1 MGKIHKKESKLHL
14 MLRYVMLTIGAS
26 FAAIAIDLFLVPNTI
41 IDGGI
46 IGVSLIINYM
56 SGFSFG
62 ILVFMINLPFLFAGY
77 KYIGKN
83 FCISSLYSIIM
94 LAILEWLL
102 HYIQLEPI
110 TTQPLL
116 ATVFGGL
123 LLGAG
128 VGIVI
133 RNSGALDGTEIL
145 GILLTKKIPFSVG
158 EFVMFINVFIFSWA
172 GFVLGWE
179 QAMFS
184 ILAYYIASKAI
195 DAVIQGFDDT
205 KAAMVISD
213 EYEDISQ
220 ALFDR
225 LGRGVTKLKGK
236 GGYLDKEKEVLYVVF
251 TRLEV
256 AKFKSIVQEIDPKAF
271 ITIMD
276 TQEAHGGKFNKSA
289 IH

>member
-1 MGKIHKKESKLHL
+1 MVKVHKKESTTHL
-14 MLRYVMLTIGAS
+14 IIRYILLMIGAS
-26 FAAIAIDLFLVPNTI
+26 LAAVAIELFLIPNKI

-46 IGVSLIINYM
+46 IGISLIINYM
-56 SGFSFG
+56 TDFSFG
-62 ILVFMINLPFLFAGY
+62 ILVLLINLPFLFAGY

-83 FCISSLYSIIM
+83 FCISSLFAIIM
-94 LAILEWLL
+94 LGIVESNL
-102 HYIQLEPI
+102 HHIPAL
-110 TTQPLL
+110 TTEPLL

-128 VGIVI
+128 VGLVI

-145 GILLTKKIPFSVG
+145 GILLSKKIPFSVG
-158 EFVMFINVFIFSWA
+158 EFVMFVNVFVFAWA
-172 GFVLGWE
+172 GFVLQWE
-179 QAMFS
+179 QAMYS
-184 ILAYYIASKAI
+184 ILTYYIASKAL

-205 KAAMVISD
+205 KAAMVISN
-213 EYEDISQ
+213 EYEEISE
-220 ALFDR
+220 ALSDR

-236 GGYLDKEKEVLYVVF
+236 GGYLDQEKEVLYVVF

-256 AKFKSIVQEIDPKAF
+256 AKFKSIVQEIDPNAF

-276 TQEAHGGKFNKSA
+276 TQEAHGGKFKSA

>member
-1 MGKIHKKESKLHL
+1 MVKVHKKESKAHL
-14 MLRYVMLTIGAS
+14 IMRYILLMIGAS
-26 FAAIAIDLFLVPNTI
+26 LAAVAIELFLIPNKI

-46 IGVSLIINYM
+46 IGISLIINYM
-56 SGFSFG
+56 TDFSFG
-62 ILVFMINLPFLFAGY
+62 ILVLLINLPFLFAGY

-83 FCISSLYSIIM
+83 FCISSLFAIIM
-94 LAILEWLL
+94 LGIVESNL
-102 HYIQLEPI
+102 HHIPAL
-110 TTQPLL
+110 TTEPLL

-128 VGIVI
+128 VGLVI

-145 GILLTKKIPFSVG
+145 GILLSKKIPFSVG
-158 EFVMFINVFIFSWA
+158 EFVMFVNVFVFAWA
-172 GFVLGWE
+172 GFVLQWE
-179 QAMFS
+179 QAMYS
-184 ILAYYIASKAI
+184 ILTYYIASKAL

-205 KAAMVISD
+205 KAAMVISN
-213 EYEDISQ
+213 EYEEISE
-220 ALFDR
+220 ALSDR

-236 GGYLDKEKEVLYVVF
+236 GGYLDQEKEVLYVVF

-256 AKFKSIVQEIDPKAF
+256 AKFKSIVQEIDPNAF

-276 TQEAHGGKFNKSA
+276 TQEAHGGKFKSA

>member
-1 MGKIHKKESKLHL
+1 MVKVHKKESKTHL
-14 MLRYVMLTIGAS
+14 IMRYILLMIGAS
-26 FAAIAIDLFLVPNTI
+26 LAAVAIELFLIPNKI

-46 IGVSLIINYM
+46 IGISLIINYM
-56 SGFSFG
+56 TDFSFG
-62 ILVFMINLPFLFAGY
+62 ILVLLINLPFLFAGY

-83 FCISSLYSIIM
+83 FCISSLFAIIM
-94 LAILEWLL
+94 LGIVESNL
-102 HYIQLEPI
+102 HHIPAL
-110 TTQPLL
+110 TTEPLL

-128 VGIVI
+128 VGLVI

-145 GILLTKKIPFSVG
+145 GILLSKKIPFSVG
-158 EFVMFINVFIFSWA
+158 EFVMFVNVFVFAWA
-172 GFVLGWE
+172 GFVLQWE
-179 QAMFS
+179 QAMYS
-184 ILAYYIASKAI
+184 ILTYYIASKAL

-205 KAAMVISD
+205 KAAMVISN
-213 EYEDISQ
+213 EYEEISE
-220 ALFDR
+220 ALSDR

-236 GGYLDKEKEVLYVVF
+236 GGYLDQEKEVLYVVF

-256 AKFKSIVQEIDPKAF
+256 AKFKSIVQEIDPNAF

-276 TQEAHGGKFNKSA
+276 TQEAHGGKFKSA

>member
-1 MGKIHKKESKLHL
+1 MVKTHKKETTSHL
-14 MLRYVMLTIGAS
+14 IMRYFMLTIGAG
-26 FAAIAIDLFLVPNTI
+26 FAAIAIDLFLAPNTI
-41 IDGGI
+41 IDGGV
-46 IGVSLIINYM
+46 IGISLILKY
-56 SGFSFG
+56 SYGLSFG
-62 ILVFMINLPFLFAGY
+62 VLVFILNLPFLYAGY

-94 LAILEWLL
+94 LAIIEFLLE
-102 HYIQLEPI
+102 HFEPI

-145 GILLTKKIPFSVG
+145 GILLTKRIPFSVG

-184 ILAYYIASKAI
+184 ILTYYIASKAI
-195 DAVIQGFDDT
+195 DSVIQGFDDT

-213 EYEDISQ
+213 EYEEIAQ
-220 ALFDR
+220 ALSDR

-236 GGYLDKEKEVLYVVF
+236 GGYLDQEKEILYVVF

-256 AKFKSIVQEIDPKAF
+256 AKFRSIVQEIDPNAF

-276 TQEAHGGKFNKSA
+276 TQEAHGGKFSKSA

>member
-1 MGKIHKKESKLHL
+1 ML
-14 MLRYVMLTIGAS
+14 MAGAS
-26 FAAIAIDLFLVPNTI
+26 LAAVAIELFLVPNTI

-56 SGFSFG
+56 TDFSFG
-62 ILVFMINLPFLFAGY
+62 ILVFIINLPFLFAGY

-83 FCISSLYSIIM
+83 FCISSLFAIIV
-94 LAILEWLL
+94 LGIVESSL
-102 HYIQLEPI
+102 HHVPAL
-110 TTQPLL
+110 TSQPLL

-123 LLGAG
+123 LLGGG
-128 VGIVI
+128 VGLVI

-145 GILLTKKIPFSVG
+145 GILLSKKIPFSVG
-158 EFVMFINVFIFSWA
+158 EFVMFVNIFVFAWA
-172 GFVLGWE
+172 GFVLKWE
-179 QAMFS
+179 QAMYS
-184 ILAYYIASKAI
+184 ILTYYIASKAL

-213 EYEDISQ
+213 EYEEIAE
-220 ALFDR
+220 ALSDR

-236 GGYLDKEKEVLYVVF
+236 GGYLDQDKEVLYVVF

-256 AKFKSIVQEIDPKAF
+256 AKFKSIVQEIDANAF

-276 TQEAHGGKFNKSA
+276 TQEAHGGRFKSA

>member
-1 MGKIHKKESKLHL
+1 M
-14 MLRYVMLTIGAS
+14 VGAS
-26 FAAIAIDLFLVPNTI
+26 LAAVAIELFLVPNTI

-46 IGVSLIINYM
+46 IGISLIINYLTD
-56 SGFSFG
+56 FSFG
-62 ILVFMINLPFLFAGY
+62 ILVLLINLPFLFAGY

-83 FCISSLYSIIM
+83 FCISSLFAIIV
-94 LAILEWLL
+94 LGVVESSL
-102 HYIQLEPI
+102 HHVEAL
-110 TTQPLL
+110 TTEPLL

-128 VGIVI
+128 VGLVI

-145 GILLTKKIPFSVG
+145 GILLSKKIPFSVG
-158 EFVMFINVFIFSWA
+158 EFVMFLNIFVFAWA
-172 GFVLGWE
+172 GFVLKWE
-179 QAMFS
+179 QAMYS
-184 ILAYYIASKAI
+184 ILTYYIASKAL

-213 EYEDISQ
+213 EYEEIAE
-220 ALFDR
+220 ALSDR

-236 GGYLDKEKEVLYVVF
+236 GGYLDQDKEVLYVVF

-256 AKFKSIVQEIDPKAF
+256 AKFKSIVQEIDPNAF

-276 TQEAHGGKFNKSA
+276 TQEAHGGRFKSA

>member
-1 MGKIHKKESKLHL
+1 MVKTHKKESKGHFI
-14 MLRYVMLTIGAS
+14 LRYLLLMIGAS
-26 FAAIAIDLFLVPNTI
+26 LAAIAIELFLVPNTI

-46 IGVSLIINYM
+46 IGISLIINYITD
-56 SGFSFG
+56 FSFG
-62 ILVFMINLPFLFAGY
+62 ILVLIFNIPFLFAGY

-83 FCISSLYSIIM
+83 FCISSLFSIIV
-94 LAILEWLL
+94 LAVVESSL
-102 HYIQLEPI
+102 HHVSPL
-110 TTQPLL
+110 TTEPLL

-128 VGIVI
+128 VGLVI

-145 GILLTKKIPFSVG
+145 GILLSKKIPFSVG
-158 EFVMFINVFIFSWA
+158 EFVMFINVFVFAWA
-172 GFVLGWE
+172 GFVLQWE

-184 ILAYYIASKAI
+184 ILTYYIASKAI

-213 EYEDISQ
+213 EYEEIAE
-220 ALFDR
+220 ALSDR

-236 GGYLDKEKEVLYVVF
+236 GGYLDQEKEVLYVVF

-256 AKFKSIVQEIDPKAF
+256 AKFKSIVLEIDSNAF

-276 TQEAHGGKFNKSA
+276 TQEAHGGKFKSA